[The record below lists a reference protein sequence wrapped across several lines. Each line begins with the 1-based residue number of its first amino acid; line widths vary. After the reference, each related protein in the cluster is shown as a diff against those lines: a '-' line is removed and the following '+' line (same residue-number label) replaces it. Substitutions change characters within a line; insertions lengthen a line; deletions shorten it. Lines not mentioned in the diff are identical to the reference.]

1 MSLFIKETNQI
12 VNKGWGK
19 EIIFVNNGEY
29 CGKILC
35 FDELKKFSMHFHMK
49 KKESW
54 YVLKGK
60 LELTIIKP
68 IDGSRIKEDL
78 NVGDTITILPGC
90 LHQLYAHEYSEIIEV
105 STQHFDDDSY
115 RVEKGN

>member
-35 FDELKKFSMHFHMK
+35 FDELKKFSMHFHMRIWL
-49 KKESW
+49 SI
-54 YVLKGK
+54 LF
-60 LELTIIKP
+60 IIK
-68 IDGSRIKEDL
+68 RRK
-78 NVGDTITILPGC
+78 
-90 LHQLYAHEYSEIIEV
+90 Q
-105 STQHFDDDSY
+105 Q
-115 RVEKGN
+115 